1 MVRSIPAF
9 FKFKSL
15 FLLKTT
21 EMVFF
26 NELAEGGGVEENGLI
41 IRKSP
46 IFNGEYFVVI
56 KLV

>member
-1 MVRSIPAF
+1 MVKTIPGF

-26 NELAEGGGVEENGLI
+26 NELAEGGGAEENGLI

-46 IFNGEYFVVI
+46 IFNWGYFEVI